1 MTLKHKYDRD
11 EEKVVT
17 DEKKQTAP
25 EEIGIVYKIPV
36 TDLKPHPLNPY
47 HVRDDEAMRE
57 LAASIQKHGVLVPII
72 ARHKDDGLELI
83 AGHRRQHAAQKAGLD
98 TVPVL
103 VLDLD
108 DDDAIIQLVDSNIQR
123 EDVLPSER
131 AWAYKLRM
139 DAMKHKV
146 GRPAKEHEEN
156 SPNNSANFRSD
167 DELGILAGVS
177 GDTIRNYISLT
188 NLIPQ
193 ILDMVDAKLIAP
205 TPAYAIATLPK
216 EHQEILLDAMECEQ
230 VTPSVSQAHRIKK
243 LSMRGELTAD
253 TVLEIMMEQKKP
265 IKNDVTL
272 AGEKI
277 RKYFPKSYTPAQ
289 MEAVILK
296 LLEAWQRKRERD
308 QSR

>member
-1 MTLKHKYDRD
+1 MKLT
-11 EEKVVT
+11 
-17 DEKKQTAP
+17 EKKQHPAP
-25 EEIGIVYKIPV
+25 EEIGVVYKIPV
-36 TDLKPHPLNPY
+36 NELNPHPLNPY
-47 HVRDDEAMRE
+47 RVRDDEAMQE
-57 LAASIQKHGVLVPII
+57 LTASIQKHGILVPII
-72 ARHKDDGLELI
+72 ARQKDDGFELI
-83 AGHRRQHAAQKAGLD
+83 AGHRRQHAAQQAGLD

-103 VLDLD
+103 VLELD

-146 GRPAKEHEEN
+146 GRPAKESEDN
-156 SPNNSANFRSD
+156 SPNYSANFRSD

-188 NLIPQ
+188 NLIPE

-205 TPAYAIATLPK
+205 TPAYAIATLPR

-243 LSMRGELTAD
+243 LSMQGELTAD
-253 TVLEIMMEQKKP
+253 AVLDIMMEQKKP
-265 IKNDVTL
+265 IKSDVTI
-272 AGEKI
+272 AGEKL
-277 RKYFPKSYTPAQ
+277 RKYFPKAYTPAQ

>member
-1 MTLKHKYDRD
+1 MID
-11 EEKVVT
+11 
-17 DEKKQTAP
+17 A
-25 EEIGIVYKIPV
+25 EEIGVVYKLPV
-36 TDLKPHPLNPY
+36 ADLRPHPLNPY
-47 HVRDDEAMRE
+47 QVRDDDAMEE
-57 LAASIQKHGVLVPII
+57 LTASIQKHGVLVPVI
-72 ARHKDDGLELI
+72 ARKKDESFELI
-83 AGHRRQHAAQKAGLD
+83 AGHRRQHAAQRIGMEAI
-98 TVPVL
+98 PVL

-123 EDVLPSER
+123 EEVLPSER

-139 DAMKHKV
+139 DAMKHRA
-146 GRPAKEHEEN
+146 GRPLKEVDEN
-156 SPNNSANFRSD
+156 SPKISANFRSD

-188 NLIPQ
+188 NLIKP
-193 ILDMVDAKLIAP
+193 IMDMVDDKLISLS
-205 TPAYAIATLPK
+205 PAYAIAALPK

-230 VTPSVSQAHRIKK
+230 VTPSVSQAQRIRK
-243 LSMRGELTAD
+243 LSMSGQLDAD
-253 TVLEIMMEQKKP
+253 VVLEIMQEKKKP
-265 IKNDVTL
+265 IKSDVTL

-277 RKYFPKSYTPAQ
+277 RKYFPKSYTPMQ

>member
-1 MTLKHKYDRD
+1 MT
-11 EEKVVT
+11 
-17 DEKKQTAP
+17 EKKRQPAP
-25 EEIGIVYKIPV
+25 EEIGVVYKIPV
-36 TDLKPHPLNPY
+36 NELNPHPLNPY
-47 HVRDDEAMRE
+47 HVRDDEAMQE
-57 LAASIQKHGVLVPII
+57 LTSSIQKHGILVPII
-72 ARHKDDGLELI
+72 ARQKDDGFELI
-83 AGHRRQHAAQKAGLD
+83 AGHRRQHAAQQAGLD

-146 GRPAKEHEEN
+146 GRPAKEAEEN

-188 NLIPQ
+188 NLIPE

-205 TPAYAIATLPK
+205 TPAYAIATLPR

-243 LSMRGELTAD
+243 LSIQGALTAD
-253 TVLEIMMEQKKP
+253 AVLEIMMEQKKP
-265 IKNDVTL
+265 IKSDVTL
-272 AGEKI
+272 AGEKL

-308 QSR
+308 QGR

>member
-1 MTLKHKYDRD
+1 MTDAD
-11 EEKVVT
+11 
-17 DEKKQTAP
+17 KQALP
-25 EEIGIVYKIPV
+25 EEIGVVYKIPV
-36 TDLKPHPLNPY
+36 SELKPHPLNPY
-47 HVRDDEAMRE
+47 HVRDDEAMQE
-57 LAASIQKHGVLVPII
+57 LSASIQKHGVLVPII
-72 ARHKDDGLELI
+72 ARKQETGFELI
-83 AGHRRQHAAQKAGLD
+83 AGHRRQHAAELIGLD

-139 DAMKHKV
+139 DAMKHKA
-146 GRPAKEHEEN
+146 GRPTKENEEN

-243 LSMRGELTAD
+243 
-253 TVLEIMMEQKKP
+253 
-265 IKNDVTL
+265 
-272 AGEKI
+272 